1 MQNGGDFNVPPC
13 GPVDPLD
20 PGSEVRCEI
29 VPEMFTGEKFRVIG
43 TVWNRTMTAWPYDP
57 MALQVDVDHNGVFAG
72 SSETGYAR
80 VPQMVNGEAQFDY
93 NWTWYSQYAAGVFGI
108 RADFTN
114 SNYYFT
120 GNQTSVLAPT
130 GAYANISVIGTTD
143 FQLNNIPRLYR
154 GQNTTIEARLIDNA
168 YQPVRDAPVNYTW
181 SADGTNDIAIT
192 DHNGVFAVNLTIGEL
207 HELGNFTLSYSY
219 PGDPIRHGSSSEIY
233 LWVVSRTLISLQ
245 SATSGA
251 MSSGDT
257 WEFSAQVTDDNRT
270 PNPTV
275 FDPGQALDGCGD
287 NGGEVLIIFEGT
299 DFEDRTHRQIVEATC
314 PSAGS
319 IYHDITL
326 DPQLLRDDPESFL
339 PDGFG
344 PVNVILRFGEN
355 LPHEGCEPL
364 EADML
369 RTSGAWDPCAQIVN
383 SEHYRKVLQFN
394 VQGFYLVGRTNLV
407 VDDQIV
413 YTSEIDP
420 NTGQPIEKPMI
431 VTGQLLDELGGN
443 LSFRA
448 IRIEYQMINMDMG
461 SQVCIPGTTDA
472 DGFFEII
479 CPLTGVEAGQAMVT
493 ISYDP
498 YESLDNWRY
507 KASNIT
513 KIFPVFSNSTMLVQ
527 EVGPFRTDV
536 DTYTFANGST
546 FPVLYLKESFHIG
559 ALLTQTNGNPI
570 GGKCLN
576 IYLDPL
582 TNTRP
587 IATAITTDGI
597 GEIEWF
603 SGDPEDNPSRRGVEP
618 NGEQLEGFRTVRV
631 AYEPGKELPGGCRA
645 ETTPVVNGSFMD
657 IEVLVRS
664 RVDIL
669 LKDHWAS
676 SVGYQPG
683 DQITGAVAILRDRLD
698 LSVGGETVIFTFQY
712 WNGTGWVTNDVEY
725 AVTNEQG
732 SANFTYE
739 YRGEDVGG
747 EIKCA
752 AGGPCAESG
761 RWRVL
766 VHFQESS
773 FFQEEFLN
781 STPIIFLGEEIVQE
795 RASWFTARVLIVLG
809 IALAFASLIGAIMY
823 RNYAERRRIEIIRGI
838 LTDSLMSLKASNDYI
853 QTIFNCYKDL
863 VRFFR
868 TRGAMKKVYETTRE
882 FEDAITS
889 MLGGVAPP
897 EDLNELFSIFEEAR
911 YSDHEIGADQRD
923 RAIAALQGIVNSLT
937 AALGDSML
945 SRSNIDE
952 STLYGT
958 VTKAGEFVDAEG
970 ETRIAGIDE
979 DTPDDGFRI

>member
-1 MQNGGDFNVPPC
+1 
-13 GPVDPLD
+13 
-20 PGSEVRCEI
+20 
-29 VPEMFTGEKFRVIG
+29 
-43 TVWNRTMTAWPYDP
+43 
-57 MALQVDVDHNGVFAG
+57 
-72 SSETGYAR
+72 
-80 VPQMVNGEAQFDY
+80 
-93 NWTWYSQYAAGVFGI
+93 
-108 RADFTN
+108 
-114 SNYYFT
+114 
-120 GNQTSVLAPT
+120 
-130 GAYANISVIGTTD
+130 
-143 FQLNNIPRLYR
+143 
-154 GQNTTIEARLIDNA
+154 
-168 YQPVRDAPVNYTW
+168 
-181 SADGTNDIAIT
+181 
-192 DHNGVFAVNLTIGEL
+192 
-207 HELGNFTLSYSY
+207 
-219 PGDPIRHGSSSEIY
+219 
-233 LWVVSRTLISLQ
+233 
-245 SATSGA
+245 
-251 MSSGDT
+251 
-257 WEFSAQVTDDNRT
+257 
-270 PNPTV
+270 
-275 FDPGQALDGCGD
+275 LDGCGD
-287 NGGEVLIIFEGT
+287 NGGEELIIFEGT

-319 IYHDITL
+319 IHHDITL

-546 FPVLYLKESFHIG
+546 FPVLYLKESFHID

-587 IATAITTDGI
+587 IATATTTDGI
-597 GEIEWF
+597 GEIKWF

-752 AGGPCAESG
+752 AGGPCAENG

-809 IALAFASLIGAIMY
+809 VALAFASLIGAIMY

-911 YSDHEIGADQRD
+911 YSDHEIGAAQRD

>member
-1 MQNGGDFNVPPC
+1 M
-13 GPVDPLD
+13 
-20 PGSEVRCEI
+20 
-29 VPEMFTGEKFRVIG
+29 
-43 TVWNRTMTAWPYDP
+43 
-57 MALQVDVDHNGVFAG
+57 
-72 SSETGYAR
+72 
-80 VPQMVNGEAQFDY
+80 
-93 NWTWYSQYAAGVFGI
+93 
-108 RADFTN
+108 
-114 SNYYFT
+114 
-120 GNQTSVLAPT
+120 
-130 GAYANISVIGTTD
+130 
-143 FQLNNIPRLYR
+143 
-154 GQNTTIEARLIDNA
+154 
-168 YQPVRDAPVNYTW
+168 
-181 SADGTNDIAIT
+181 
-192 DHNGVFAVNLTIGEL
+192 
-207 HELGNFTLSYSY
+207 GNFTLSYSY
-219 PGDPIRHGSSSEIY
+219 PGDPIRHGSSSEVY

-420 NTGQPIEKPMI
+420 STGQPIEKPMI

-513 KIFPVFSNSTMLVQ
+513 KIFPVFSNSTLLVQ
-527 EVGPFRTDV
+527 EVGPFRTDI

-546 FPVLYLKESFHIG
+546 FPVLYLKESFHID

-587 IATAITTDGI
+587 IATATTTDGI
-597 GEIEWF
+597 GEIKWF

-676 SVGYQPG
+676 SIGYQPG

-712 WNGTGWVTNDVEY
+712 WNGSGWVTNDVEY

-732 SANFTYE
+732 AANFTYE
-739 YRGEDVGG
+739 YRGENVGG
-747 EIKCA
+747 EIMCA

-809 IALAFASLIGAIMY
+809 VALAFASLIGAIMY

-923 RAIAALQGIVNSLT
+923 RAIGALQGIVNHLT

-979 DTPDDGFRI
+979 DTPNDDFRI

>member
-1 MQNGGDFNVPPC
+1 
-13 GPVDPLD
+13 
-20 PGSEVRCEI
+20 
-29 VPEMFTGEKFRVIG
+29 
-43 TVWNRTMTAWPYDP
+43 
-57 MALQVDVDHNGVFAG
+57 
-72 SSETGYAR
+72 
-80 VPQMVNGEAQFDY
+80 
-93 NWTWYSQYAAGVFGI
+93 
-108 RADFTN
+108 
-114 SNYYFT
+114 
-120 GNQTSVLAPT
+120 
-130 GAYANISVIGTTD
+130 
-143 FQLNNIPRLYR
+143 
-154 GQNTTIEARLIDNA
+154 
-168 YQPVRDAPVNYTW
+168 
-181 SADGTNDIAIT
+181 
-192 DHNGVFAVNLTIGEL
+192 
-207 HELGNFTLSYSY
+207 
-219 PGDPIRHGSSSEIY
+219 
-233 LWVVSRTLISLQ
+233 
-245 SATSGA
+245 
-251 MSSGDT
+251 
-257 WEFSAQVTDDNRT
+257 
-270 PNPTV
+270 
-275 FDPGQALDGCGD
+275 
-287 NGGEVLIIFEGT
+287 
-299 DFEDRTHRQIVEATC
+299 
-314 PSAGS
+314 
-319 IYHDITL
+319 
-326 DPQLLRDDPESFL
+326 
-339 PDGFG
+339 
-344 PVNVILRFGEN
+344 
-355 LPHEGCEPL
+355 
-364 EADML
+364 
-369 RTSGAWDPCAQIVN
+369 
-383 SEHYRKVLQFN
+383 
-394 VQGFYLVGRTNLV
+394 
-407 VDDQIV
+407 
-413 YTSEIDP
+413 
-420 NTGQPIEKPMI
+420 
-431 VTGQLLDELGGN
+431 
-443 LSFRA
+443 
-448 IRIEYQMINMDMG
+448 
-461 SQVCIPGTTDA
+461 
-472 DGFFEII
+472 
-479 CPLTGVEAGQAMVT
+479 MVT

-546 FPVLYLKESFHIG
+546 FPVLYLKESFHID

>member
-1 MQNGGDFNVPPC
+1 
-13 GPVDPLD
+13 
-20 PGSEVRCEI
+20 
-29 VPEMFTGEKFRVIG
+29 
-43 TVWNRTMTAWPYDP
+43 
-57 MALQVDVDHNGVFAG
+57 
-72 SSETGYAR
+72 
-80 VPQMVNGEAQFDY
+80 
-93 NWTWYSQYAAGVFGI
+93 
-108 RADFTN
+108 
-114 SNYYFT
+114 
-120 GNQTSVLAPT
+120 
-130 GAYANISVIGTTD
+130 
-143 FQLNNIPRLYR
+143 
-154 GQNTTIEARLIDNA
+154 
-168 YQPVRDAPVNYTW
+168 
-181 SADGTNDIAIT
+181 
-192 DHNGVFAVNLTIGEL
+192 
-207 HELGNFTLSYSY
+207 
-219 PGDPIRHGSSSEIY
+219 
-233 LWVVSRTLISLQ
+233 
-245 SATSGA
+245 
-251 MSSGDT
+251 
-257 WEFSAQVTDDNRT
+257 
-270 PNPTV
+270 
-275 FDPGQALDGCGD
+275 
-287 NGGEVLIIFEGT
+287 
-299 DFEDRTHRQIVEATC
+299 
-314 PSAGS
+314 
-319 IYHDITL
+319 
-326 DPQLLRDDPESFL
+326 
-339 PDGFG
+339 
-344 PVNVILRFGEN
+344 
-355 LPHEGCEPL
+355 
-364 EADML
+364 
-369 RTSGAWDPCAQIVN
+369 
-383 SEHYRKVLQFN
+383 
-394 VQGFYLVGRTNLV
+394 
-407 VDDQIV
+407 
-413 YTSEIDP
+413 
-420 NTGQPIEKPMI
+420 
-431 VTGQLLDELGGN
+431 
-443 LSFRA
+443 
-448 IRIEYQMINMDMG
+448 
-461 SQVCIPGTTDA
+461 
-472 DGFFEII
+472 
-479 CPLTGVEAGQAMVT
+479 
-493 ISYDP
+493 
-498 YESLDNWRY
+498 
-507 KASNIT
+507 
-513 KIFPVFSNSTMLVQ
+513 
-527 EVGPFRTDV
+527 
-536 DTYTFANGST
+536 
-546 FPVLYLKESFHIG
+546 ESFHID

-587 IATAITTDGI
+587 IATATTTDGI
-597 GEIEWF
+597 GEIKWF

-631 AYEPGKELPGGCRA
+631 AYEPSKELPGGCRA

-657 IEVLVRS
+657 TEVLVRS

-676 SVGYQPG
+676 SIGYQPG

-712 WNGTGWVTNDVEY
+712 WNGSGWVTNDVEY

-732 SANFTYE
+732 AANFTYE
-739 YRGEDVGG
+739 YRGENVGG
-747 EIKCA
+747 EIMCA
-752 AGGPCAESG
+752 AGGPCAENG

-923 RAIAALQGIVNSLT
+923 RAIGALQGIVNHLT

-979 DTPDDGFRI
+979 DTPNDDFRI

>member
-1 MQNGGDFNVPPC
+1 
-13 GPVDPLD
+13 
-20 PGSEVRCEI
+20 
-29 VPEMFTGEKFRVIG
+29 
-43 TVWNRTMTAWPYDP
+43 
-57 MALQVDVDHNGVFAG
+57 
-72 SSETGYAR
+72 
-80 VPQMVNGEAQFDY
+80 MVNGEARFDY

-168 YQPVRDAPVNYTW
+168 YQPVRDAPINYTW

-219 PGDPIRHGSSSEIY
+219 PGDPLRHGSSSEVY

-420 NTGQPIEKPMI
+420 STGQPIEKPMI

-472 DGFFEII
+472 DGFFEIV

-513 KIFPVFSNSTMLVQ
+513 KIFPVFSNSTLLVQ
-527 EVGPFRTDV
+527 EVGPFRTDI

-546 FPVLYLKESFHIG
+546 FPVLYLKESFHID

-587 IATAITTDGI
+587 IATATTTDGI
-597 GEIEWF
+597 GEIKWF

-631 AYEPGKELPGGCRA
+631 AYEPSKELPGGCRA

-657 IEVLVRS
+657 TEVLVRS

-676 SVGYQPG
+676 SIGYQPG

-712 WNGTGWVTNDVEY
+712 WNGSGWVTNDVEY

-732 SANFTYE
+732 AANFTYE
-739 YRGEDVGG
+739 YRGENVGG
-747 EIKCA
+747 EIMCA
-752 AGGPCAESG
+752 AGGPCAENG

-923 RAIAALQGIVNSLT
+923 RAIGALQGIVNHLT

-979 DTPDDGFRI
+979 DTPNDDFRI